1 MKMKTKYHC
10 SMDIE
15 GGIQNAKYLVGAITL
30 DNGKTLNT
38 VKEVKDFLKE
48 CLKKGWKMLPCGDC
62 DNFDYQTGC
71 KGHQIPDDPTKVET
85 KHHSPEVYRL
95 YDYLKANHLG
105 KENGIK
111 KPELAEKLGIK
122 ARELRK
128 LTKEINES
136 TELEKLVSTS
146 HCCYVCKTKEE
157 CEKSIRTTYKVAVA
171 LFKKAKQMEKKVGL
185 NGQMKIK
192 LGKYYKDFVETFSNE
207 E

>member
-1 MKMKTKYHC
+1 MNIEGALKYHI
-10 SMDIE
+10 DD
-15 GGIQNAKYLVGAITL
+15 LVGNI
-30 DNGKTLNT
+30 DVDGKTLNT
-38 VKEVKDFLKE
+38 HEEVKQFLLE
-48 CLKKGWKMLPCGDC
+48 CQAKGWKVLPMSKC
-62 DNFDYQTGC
+62 DNFDYQKGC
-71 KGHQIPDDPTKVET
+71 LGHPKLET
-85 KHHSPEVYRL
+85 KHHQPEVYRL

-105 KENGIK
+105 KANGIK

-122 ARELRK
+122 PRELRK

-146 HCCYVCKTKEE
+146 HCCYMCDTKEE

-185 NGQMKIK
+185 NGQLKIK
-192 LGKYYKDFVETFSNE
+192 LGKYYKDVVETFSSE